1 MDYNQSSNEVL
12 AKYFDAFIQKA
23 SGALRDGVRDI
34 ETGAIRTLA
43 VISPQVSLGY
53 TNPQYMS
60 LISAHSNMIREED
73 SRMLRSIFS
82 LVKKPN
88 VIYEMTLTIV
98 NFVFA
103 TMPERTK
110 KNLSERRSEI
120 EDKVTDII
128 AKQAIK
134 AAAKIALIEVL
145 VQLIT
150 LRISSSPDVIISS
163 RQVVTRMLTAFQ
175 IYSYFDKAAVAARA
189 LRRENRIIYNMLY
202 SQEVEMLYFII
213 AKKIDP
219 LIKVSLSNDS
229 TNADALMFALA
240 DVFYKR

>member
-1 MDYNQSSNEVL
+1 
-12 AKYFDAFIQKA
+12 
-23 SGALRDGVRDI
+23 
-34 ETGAIRTLA
+34 
-43 VISPQVSLGY
+43 
-53 TNPQYMS
+53 
-60 LISAHSNMIREED
+60 
-73 SRMLRSIFS
+73 SIFS

-110 KNLSERRSEI
+110 KNLTERRSEI
-120 EDKVTDII
+120 EDKVTDTI

-163 RQVVTRMLTAFQ
+163 RQVVARMLTAFQ

-189 LRRENRIIYNMLY
+189 LRRENRVIYNMLY

-240 DVFYKR
+240 D

>member
-1 MDYNQSSNEVL
+1 MYLQQCLNE
-12 AKYFDAFIQKA
+12 Q
-23 SGALRDGVRDI
+23 
-34 ETGAIRTLA
+34 
-43 VISPQVSLGY
+43 
-53 TNPQYMS
+53 
-60 LISAHSNMIREED
+60 
-73 SRMLRSIFS
+73 
-82 LVKKPN
+82 
-88 VIYEMTLTIV
+88 
-98 NFVFA
+98 
-103 TMPERTK
+103 
-110 KNLSERRSEI
+110 KNLTERRSEI
-120 EDKVTDII
+120 EDKVTDTI

-163 RQVVTRMLTAFQ
+163 RQVVARMLTAFQ

-189 LRRENRIIYNMLY
+189 LRRENRVIYNMLY

>member
-12 AKYFDAFIQKA
+12 AKYFDAFIEKA

-34 ETGAIRTLA
+34 ETGAIRSLA
-43 VISPQVSLGY
+43 LISPQVSIGY
-53 TNPQYMS
+53 TNPQYMN

-110 KNLSERRSEI
+110 KPNG
-120 EDKVTDII
+120 K
-128 AKQAIK
+128 AI
-134 AAAKIALIEVL
+134 
-145 VQLIT
+145 
-150 LRISSSPDVIISS
+150 RD
-163 RQVVTRMLTAFQ
+163 
-175 IYSYFDKAAVAARA
+175 
-189 LRRENRIIYNMLY
+189 
-202 SQEVEMLYFII
+202 
-213 AKKIDP
+213 
-219 LIKVSLSNDS
+219 
-229 TNADALMFALA
+229 
-240 DVFYKR
+240 

>member
-12 AKYFDAFIQKA
+12 AKYFDAFIEKA

-34 ETGAIRTLA
+34 ETGAIRSLA
-43 VISPQVSLGY
+43 LISPQVSIGY
-53 TNPQYMS
+53 TNPQYMN

-110 KNLSERRSEI
+110 KNLTERRSEI
-120 EDKVTDII
+120 EDKVTDTI

-163 RQVVTRMLTAFQ
+163 RQVVARMLTAFQ

-189 LRRENRIIYNMLY
+189 LRRENRVIYNMLY

>member
-12 AKYFDAFIQKA
+12 AKYFDAFIEKA

-34 ETGAIRTLA
+34 ETGAIRSLA
-43 VISPQVSLGY
+43 LISPQVSIGY
-53 TNPQYMS
+53 TNPQYMN

-110 KNLSERRSEI
+110 KNLTERRSEI
-120 EDKVTDII
+120 EDKVTDTI

-163 RQVVTRMLTAFQ
+163 RQVVARMLTAFQ

-189 LRRENRIIYNMLY
+189 LRRENRVIYNMLY

-219 LIKVSLSNDS
+219 LIKVSLSNDG